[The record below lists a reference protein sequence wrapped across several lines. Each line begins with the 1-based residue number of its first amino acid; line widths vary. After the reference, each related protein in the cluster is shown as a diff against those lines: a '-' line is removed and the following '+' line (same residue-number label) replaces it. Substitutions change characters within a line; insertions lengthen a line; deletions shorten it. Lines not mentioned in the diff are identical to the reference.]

1 MNFSYSYRS
10 PEFPGKYSDRH
21 LVELLAREE
30 ERVKESIPLVASSS
44 LGHPAMRYLQ
54 SSVLGDLTAEGYPG
68 SRFHPGCEVFD
79 EIETLAVRRACTAFG
94 SSFANV
100 QPHSGSAANQ
110 AALAALASPGD
121 RVLAM
126 ELSAGG
132 HLSHGARVSQTA
144 NWFSFKHY
152 GVDPDGFLDYGKIEE
167 QALDFRPKVIICGA
181 SSYPRA
187 IDFQKFSQIARR
199 VDASLLA
206 DISHISGLVATGQHA
221 SPVPYA
227 DIVTTSTY
235 KQIAGPRGGLIL
247 GGTATPE
254 PGKLEK
260 RIEKAVFPGLQGTP
274 SAASIAAKAWAFA
287 YIMSPEF
294 FATASLTITLAK
306 YMAELFR
313 EEGFDLLTGGTDNH
327 LILLNISPL
336 GLKGLDVEKAL
347 ESAGILVNRNA
358 VPNDAQPATNP
369 SGIRVGL
376 NSLAQLRA
384 SKADVEMITEIII
397 MIVKSLRDSST
408 SSTQELILR
417 SRQRSAQ
424 LMKKLWLNASTDK
437 GIENNG
443 SLV

>member
-1 MNFSYSYRS
+1 MNVSYSFRR
-10 PEFPGKYSDRH
+10 PESDGDYVDRR
-21 LVELLAREE
+21 LVKLLAREE
-30 ERVKESIPLVASSS
+30 KRVKESIPLVASSS
-44 LGHPAMRYLQ
+44 LGHPAMRHLQ

-68 SRFHPGCEVFD
+68 LRFHPGCEVFD
-79 EIETLAVRRACTAFG
+79 EIETLAVHRACVAF
-94 SSFANV
+94 SSSYANV

-132 HLSHGARVSQTA
+132 HLSHGARVSQTSS
-144 NWFSFKHY
+144 WFSFEHY
-152 GVDPDGFLDYGKIEE
+152 GVNSDGFLDYGKIEE

-187 IDFQKFSQIARR
+187 IDFQKFSQIAER
-199 VDASLLA
+199 VDAALIA

-247 GGTATPE
+247 GGAASLE
-254 PGKLEK
+254 HGELEK
-260 RIEKAVFPGLQGTP
+260 RIQKAVFPGLQGTP

-294 FATASLTITLAK
+294 SDTASLTITLAK

-327 LILLNISPL
+327 LILFNMSSL
-336 GLKGLDVEKAL
+336 GLRGLDVEKAL
-347 ESAGILVNRNA
+347 ETAGILVNRNA
-358 VPNDAQPATNP
+358 VPNDDQPATNP

-376 NSLAQLRA
+376 NSLAQLKASRA
-384 SKADVEMITEIII
+384 DIEIITEIIV
-397 MIVKSLRDSST
+397 MIVKSLRDSSS

-417 SRQRSAQ
+417 SRQKSAQ
-424 LMKKLWLNASTDK
+424 LMKKLWLNASAYK
-437 GIENNG
+437 GEEDND
-443 SLV
+443 SLA